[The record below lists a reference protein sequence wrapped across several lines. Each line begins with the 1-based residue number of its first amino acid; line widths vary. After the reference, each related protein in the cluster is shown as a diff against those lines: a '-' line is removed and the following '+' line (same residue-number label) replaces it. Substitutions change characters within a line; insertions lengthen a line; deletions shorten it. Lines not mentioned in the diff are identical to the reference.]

1 MAVKT
6 KCFYCDGLVFEIAA
20 VEVLDAA
27 QPYQVVQCAR
37 CAMPIG
43 LAESPHIEALL
54 AAQTERDAT
63 FRASVTTRLQ
73 WINQKLAEVLE
84 AVAPQKTT
92 TPESP

>member
-1 MAVKT
+1 MPART
-6 KCFYCDGLVFEIAA
+6 KCFYCDGLVFEICA

-37 CAMPIG
+37 CGMPVG

-63 FRASVTTRLQ
+63 FRAAVTTKVQ
-73 WINQKLAEVLE
+73 WIDRKLAEILE
-84 AVAPQKTT
+84 AVTPQKIT
-92 TPESP
+92 TPEGE